1 MDYLLKA
8 LGMRLCNFWSFK
20 VFEEMM
26 LQSQNKWFSEMNF
39 AFHSQGG
46 SSVYWRMFGE
56 ADITYLLKNEQL
68 LTSS

>member
-1 MDYLLKA
+1 
-8 LGMRLCNFWSFK
+8 
-20 VFEEMM
+20 MM

-39 AFHSQGG
+39 AFHSPGG